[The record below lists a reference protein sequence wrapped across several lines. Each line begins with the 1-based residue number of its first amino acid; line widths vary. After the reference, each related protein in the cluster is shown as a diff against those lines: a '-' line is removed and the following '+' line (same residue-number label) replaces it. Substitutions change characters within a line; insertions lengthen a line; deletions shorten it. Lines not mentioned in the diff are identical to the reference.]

1 MNEDKKIP
9 WTYVSED
16 QIWKFVTKAIG
27 RVMYNVIETYEDHEE
42 EWISTKWLR
51 DYTDDI
57 VATFPRIIPSDIEGN
72 VNKEDEPKE

>member
-1 MNEDKKIP
+1 MTGKTHKENE
-9 WTYVSED
+9 WVYLTED
-16 QIWKFVTKAIG
+16 EIWKFVTKAIG

-57 VATFPRIIPSDIEGN
+57 VETFPRGRPDDF
-72 VNKEDEPKE
+72 KKDAQ